1 MSVHEWSIVI
11 CFSILILLWFFRQP
25 MFIRG
30 WGEVLKRVTDRGTNA
45 TIVDATPAILMVIMV
60 FVLPVHYRFWPFQPM
75 GADPKKS
82 PSLVTWKV
90 VEKKMP
96 WGVLLFVGGG
106 FAISDACTKT
116 GKVELPHV
124 VSKCNLLHCLAFLK
138 C

>member
-1 MSVHEWSIVI
+1 
-11 CFSILILLWFFRQP
+11 
-25 MFIRG
+25 
-30 WGEVLKRVTDRGTNA
+30 
-45 TIVDATPAILMVIMV
+45 MVIMV

-75 GADPKKS
+75 SVDPKKS

-116 GKVELPHV
+116 GKAEMSHA
-124 VSKCNLLHCLAFLK
+124 VSNCSF
-138 C
+138 